1 MGGLSTRDD
10 IFAYLTDHQDD
21 LKRRHSLERIAVI
34 GSVARNDY
42 TDESDVDLIVRF
54 QPGTDH
60 IRSRKQELCSELE
73 AAFQRPVQITSEK
86 YLKPYYRTQ
95 ILEEAVYV

>member
-34 GSVARNDY
+34 GSIARNDY
-42 TDESDVDLIVRF
+42 TDESDVDV
-54 QPGTDH
+54 QPGHTDGTVP
-60 IRSRKQELCSELE
+60 
-73 AAFQRPVQITSEK
+73 APRPR
-86 YLKPYYRTQ
+86 PP
-95 ILEEAVYV
+95 